1 MSLAL
6 LDVGVKDGSTAPAGL
21 RPEKFNRH
29 TFWCGQSGSGK
40 TYALGVVLE
49 ELLLRTELPLVI
61 IDPNADFVRLGEV
74 RDGVDAATTEALA
87 SRDIRVMRPAHLGDG
102 GARARWSTMLPQSK
116 AAVLRL
122 DPIVDRVEYNAF
134 LHLPGAVAA
143 ADTATLLAQLRAS
156 ESPGELAIA
165 QRIENLGLLD
175 WQIWAGE
182 LAAANEIIADRPD
195 ATVLDIGGFVHPDES
210 LTLVLAVLDD
220 LWTHREDRRP
230 VLLVIDEA
238 HNVCSPELEGTLAT
252 AVRERIIQI
261 AAEGRKYGLWMLLST
276 QRPSKV
282 HPGVI
287 SQCDNLALMKMSS
300 PADLAELGD
309 VFGFVPAELL
319 GHAAT
324 FEQGQAL
331 LAGGFAP
338 VDGVVRMRAR
348 YTHEGGADVR
358 VPLRGRAD

>member
-1 MSLAL
+1 MSAAL
-6 LDVGVKDGSTAPAGL
+6 LDVGVVDGTPNAAGL

-74 RDGVDAATTEALA
+74 REGVDASVGEVLA
-87 SRDIRVMRPAHLGDG
+87 SREIRVLRPARLSGEG
-102 GARARWSTMLPQSK
+102 LFARFSSLQPASK

-122 DPIVDRVEYNAF
+122 DPIIDRVEYNAF
-134 LHLPGAVAA
+134 LHLSASGAT
-143 ADTATLLAQLRAS
+143 ADARTLVSQLSAS
-156 ESPGELAIA
+156 ADAGQRGIA

-175 WQIWAGE
+175 WQIWPGDHPTATQVIDE
-182 LAAANEIIADRPD
+182 RPD
-195 ATVLDIGGFVHPDES
+195 ATVLDIGGFEHAEEA
-210 LTLVLAVLDD
+210 LTVVLSVLDS
-220 LWTHREDRRP
+220 LWEHREQRKP

-238 HNVCSPELEGTLAT
+238 HNVCSPELSGTLAT

-287 SQCDNLALMKMSS
+287 SQCDNLGLMKMSS

-309 VFGFVPAELL
+309 VFGFVPSELF
-319 GHAAT
+319 ARAST

-338 VDGVVRMRAR
+338 TDGVVRMRAR
-348 YTHEGGADVR
+348 YTHEGGADVG
-358 VPLRGRAD
+358 VPIRR

>member
-1 MSLAL
+1 MSETL
-6 LDVGVKDGSTAPAGL
+6 LDVGVADGSSSPAGL

-74 RDGVDAATTEALA
+74 REGVDASVAAALS
-87 SRDIRVMRPAHLGDG
+87 SRDIRVLRPARLGGD
-102 GARARWSTMLPQSK
+102 AALVRFPTMLPQSK
-116 AAVLRL
+116 AAVMRL
-122 DPIVDRVEYNAF
+122 DPIVDRVEFNAF
-134 LHLPGAVAA
+134 LHLSSSVTA
-143 ADTATLLAQLRAS
+143 ADTVSLLDQLRAS
-156 ESPGELAIA
+156 GDPGQLAIA

-175 WQIWAGE
+175 WHVWAGGHT
-182 LAAANEIIADRPD
+182 AASEIITERPD
-195 ATVLDIGGFVHPDES
+195 ATVLDIGGFAHPDES

-220 LWTHREDRRP
+220 LWTRREERRP

-282 HPGVI
+282 HPGVL
-287 SQCDNLALMKMSS
+287 SQCDNLGLMKMSS

-309 VFGFVPAELL
+309 VFGFVPPALL
-319 GHAAT
+319 ARAST

-338 VDGVVRMRAR
+338 SDGVVRMRSR

-358 VPLRGRAD
+358 VPIRG

>member
-1 MSLAL
+1 VSETL
-6 LDVGVKDGSTAPAGL
+6 LDVGVVDGSTSAAGL

-74 RDGVDAATTEALA
+74 REGIEAATSEALA
-87 SRDIRVMRPAHLGDG
+87 SRDIRVLRPAHQGGD
-102 GARARWSTMLPQSK
+102 ALRARFSTMLPQSK
-116 AAVLRL
+116 AAIMRL
-122 DPIVDRVEYNAF
+122 DPIIDRVEYNAF
-134 LHLPGAVAA
+134 LHLSDATTTV
-143 ADTATLLAQLRAS
+143 DTATLMSRLRS
-156 ESPGELAIA
+156 SDDPGQLAIA

-182 LAAANEIIADRPD
+182 HPAASETIADRPD
-195 ATVLDIGGFVHPDES
+195 ATVLDIGGFAHPDES
-210 LTLVLAVLDD
+210 LSVVLSVLDD
-220 LWTHREDRRP
+220 LWVRREERRP
-230 VLLVIDEA
+230 VLIVIDEA
-238 HNVCSPELEGTLAT
+238 HNVCSPELEGTLAV

-282 HPGVI
+282 HPGAI
-287 SQCDNLALMKMSS
+287 SQCDNLGLMKMSS

-309 VFGFVPAELL
+309 VFGFVPAELF
-319 GHAAT
+319 ARASA

-338 VDGVVRMRAR
+338 TDGVVRMRSR

-358 VPLRGRAD
+358 VPLRG

>member
-1 MSLAL
+1 MTELA
-6 LDVGVKDGSTAPAGL
+6 VGTVDGATAPAAL
-21 RPEKFNRH
+21 LAAKFNRH

-61 IDPNADFVRLGEV
+61 VDPNADFVRLGEV
-74 RDGVDAATTEALA
+74 REGVDAEIAAALSA
-87 SRDIRVMRPAHLGDG
+87 RDIRVLRPASLPGDDL
-102 GARARWSTMLPQSK
+102 RARFSSMLPQSK

-122 DPIVDRVEYNAF
+122 DPIVDRAEYNAF
-134 LHLPGAVAA
+134 LHLSAVGAA
-143 ADTATLLAQLRAS
+143 AEATALMQQLLDS
-156 ESPGELAIA
+156 SDPGQRAIA
-165 QRIENLGLLD
+165 QRIENLGVLD
-175 WQIWAGE
+175 WQMWAGKH
-182 LAAANEIIADRPD
+182 AAASELIDERPD
-195 ATVLDIGGFVHPDES
+195 ATVLDVGGFAHPDEA
-210 LTLVLAVLDD
+210 LTVVLSVLDD
-220 LWTHREDRRP
+220 LWQKREQRRP
-230 VLLVIDEA
+230 VLIVIDEA
-238 HNVCSPELEGTLAT
+238 HNVCSPELSGPLAV

-287 SQCDNLALMKMSS
+287 SQCDNLGLMKMSS
-300 PADLAELGD
+300 PADLAELGS
-309 VFGFVPAELL
+309 VFGFVPSELMAR
-319 GHAAT
+319 AAV

-338 VDGVVRMRAR
+338 ADGVVRMRAR

-358 VPLRGRAD
+358 VPVRG

>member
-1 MSLAL
+1 MTELA
-6 LDVGVKDGSTAPAGL
+6 VGTVDGTTAPAAL
-21 RPEKFNRH
+21 LAEKVNRH

-49 ELLLRTELPLVI
+49 ELLLRTALPLVI

-74 RDGVDAATTEALA
+74 REGVDADAAAALSA
-87 SRDIRVMRPAHLGDG
+87 RDIRVLRPASLPGDDL
-102 GARARWSTMLPQSK
+102 RARFSTMLPQSK

-122 DPIVDRVEYNAF
+122 DPIADRAEYNAF
-134 LHLPGAVAA
+134 LHLSAVSAA
-143 ADTATLLAQLRAS
+143 GEASALMQQLLASSDDGQR
-156 ESPGELAIA
+156 AIA
-165 QRIENLGLLD
+165 QRIENLGVLD

-182 LAAANEIIADRPD
+182 HAAASEIIDERPD
-195 ATVLDIGGFVHPDES
+195 ATVLDIGGFAHPDEA
-210 LTLVLAVLDD
+210 LTVVLSVLDD
-220 LWTHREDRRP
+220 LWQKREQRRP

-238 HNVCSPELEGTLAT
+238 HNVCSPALTGPLAV
-252 AVRERIIQI
+252 AVRERILQI

-282 HPGVI
+282 HSGVI
-287 SQCDNLALMKMSS
+287 SQCDNLGLMKMSS
-300 PADLAELGD
+300 PADLAELGS
-309 VFGFVPAELL
+309 VFGFVPAELMAR
-319 GHAAT
+319 AAA

-358 VPLRGRAD
+358 VPLRG